1 MSERLITKK
10 IKDIKGFNATDIDFL
25 IPILKADGSKIGELK
40 PVNKKLIKEVEIVNS
55 LTKWREKFTRYF
67 LTQFQPTIQRTVNWL
82 NNVVVASDN
91 KVLFLIYNENNKL
104 IGHIGLSNISVDS
117 VEIDNLVR
125 GEVGGDKDLI
135 FFSEIALIDWVF
147 YQLNV
152 PLIVLNVFSNNFLA
166 INLHKEVGFSIYKE
180 KELWKYTTGNDV
192 FFSTNKGVGI
202 IAKFKYIGMKLSKNN
217 KENK

>member
-117 VEIDNLVR
+117 V
-125 GEVGGDKDLI
+125 
-135 FFSEIALIDWVF
+135 
-147 YQLNV
+147 
-152 PLIVLNVFSNNFLA
+152 
-166 INLHKEVGFSIYKE
+166 
-180 KELWKYTTGNDV
+180 
-192 FFSTNKGVGI
+192 
-202 IAKFKYIGMKLSKNN
+202 
-217 KENK
+217 